1 MTLKPHHSA
10 YYFNSLTV
18 ENVRAFGPE
27 QHLDLSDKAGNP
39 ASWTLLLGENGVG
52 KTTLLQCLARMFPFP
67 AFKNDTSGEKKKT
80 RKDQG
85 KPPKDQGEPKYVEA
99 ELLQHDNEEIERF
112 FRFGS
117 KVITKLAASIS
128 TFSPSRQNGPLKKR
142 KLNIAAEFNSEKGVI
157 LGQQYDQVKFTLPR
171 PGPLVIGYG
180 AARHIG
186 HANRARI
193 MAQDPTVSLFRDSMD
208 LYDAEDI
215 LADLRF
221 AALDSRERAS
231 VGFEGR
237 TKDESRLSS
246 VLEAVAALLPDDN
259 FKPSNIDIKGPKV
272 PGRKESETGVQ
283 IKIDGTVIPLRD
295 LSIGYQTMLAWTV
308 DLAWRLYEWYPLED
322 DPMRM
327 PAVVLIDEVDLHLHP
342 RWQRKLRGHL
352 TEHFPGVQFIATTHS
367 PITAQEALASGA
379 GLCVVRTTSDGS
391 EIINDPIPVG
401 EWRLDQVVTSD
412 LFGFISARSQ
422 VADQKLEKRRQLI
435 SKIKLTPEEKTE
447 LERLDQYALNL
458 PVASSPKDQQ
468 FADDLRSVAE
478 RIKNEDTDDKSH

>member
-1 MTLKPHHSA
+1 MTLKPHQSA

-27 QHLDLSDKAGNP
+27 QHLGLSDKDGNP
-39 ASWTLLLGENGVG
+39 ASWTLLLGENGAG
-52 KTTLLQCLARMFPFP
+52 KTTLLQCLARMYPFP
-67 AFKNDTSGEKKKT
+67 AFKKEAKIKT
-80 RKDQG
+80 RNESKST
-85 KPPKDQGEPKYVEA
+85 KDQGEPKYVEA

-117 KVITKLAASIS
+117 QVVTRLAASIS
-128 TFSPSRQNGPLKKR
+128 TFATGPQNGPLKKK
-142 KLNIAAEFNSEKGVI
+142 KLNIAAEFKSKKGVI
-157 LGQQYDQVKFTLPR
+157 LSQDYEQEKFSLPR

-186 HANRARI
+186 HANRAKI
-193 MAQDPTVSLFRDSMD
+193 MAQDATVSLFKDSMD

-221 AALDSRERAS
+221 AALDSRTR
-231 VGFEGR
+231 VKDDFEGP

-246 VLEAVAALLPDDN
+246 VLEAIAALLPDDEL
-259 FKPSNIDIKGPKV
+259 KSSNIDIKGPKV

-283 IKIDGTVIPLRD
+283 ITIDGTVIPLRD

-322 DPMRM
+322 NPMGM

-352 TEHFPGVQFIATTHS
+352 TKYFPGVQFIATTHS

-379 GLCVVRTTSDGS
+379 GLCVVRSTKDGS

-401 EWRLDQVVTSD
+401 EWRLDQVVASD
-412 LFGFISARSQ
+412 LFGFISARSHI
-422 VADQKLEKRRQLI
+422 ADQKLEKRRQLV
-435 SKIKLTPEEKTE
+435 SKVKLTSEEKAE
-447 LERLDQYALNL
+447 LERLDRYALAL

-468 FADDLRSVAE
+468 FNDELRSVVE
-478 RIKNEDTDDKSH
+478 RIKSENADDKSH